1 MAPINSMPPAA
12 PASKIS
18 SCGATK
24 INDGDA
30 EHHHNSSSR
39 RGHGYIA
46 SPLHKIPQPPQK
58 YNLRCAVKE
67 NHHHPIYCVAF
78 SRHMHQH
85 DCEDGDINR
94 LSSVFATCGGN
105 YSTIYEM
112 IDSGKDDEESS
123 ITVRQ
128 VYRDVDADEIFYTC
142 AFGGRGVV
150 GLPVGFSTDDG
161 EGFIKNGNRDDHGSS
176 ISFGHEMIHQ
186 QKHQHSSINKN
197 GVKRHK
203 VADRGAQQKNN
214 ASGYS
219 SFHLPY
225 DSTSQQNGPPLLCIA
240 GTRGIIKVIDTNLR
254 RLHMTL
260 SGHGNDV
267 TDLKFS
273 PTNDWL
279 LLSSSKDES
288 VRLWNVLRGVN
299 VAVFTGHHG
308 HRGQV
313 LSVSWH
319 LSGSKVATC
328 AMDNTVKLWR
338 IFSDSSNRKNENQVV
353 TRGGG
358 NTTCGPIEKAVQKS
372 FTVVPDDWS
381 GNHDACRKFK
391 TIFHQ
396 FPYFSTDE
404 AHTNYV
410 GKNE

>member
-1 MAPINSMPPAA
+1 MPPPAA
-12 PASKIS
+12 PAKIS
-18 SCGATK
+18 SCATK
-24 INDGDA
+24 INGDDA
-30 EHHHNSSSR
+30 SLAHNSSR
-39 RGHGYIA
+39 RGHDYIA
-46 SPLHKIPQPPQK
+46 NSLHKIPQPPQK

-85 DCEDGDINR
+85 DSEDGDINCH
-94 LSSVFATCGGN
+94 SSVFATCGGN
-105 YSTIYEM
+105 YSIIYEM
-112 IDSGKDDEESS
+112 IDSDKDDKESS

-150 GLPVGFSTDDG
+150 GSPVGFSNDDG
-161 EGFIKNGNRDDHGSS
+161 EGFIKTGNRDNHGSS
-176 ISFGHEMIHQ
+176 ISIGHELIHQ
-186 QKHQHSSINKN
+186 QIHQRSSIKKS

-203 VADRGAQQKNN
+203 VDDQHVTQQEQQPQN

-225 DSTSQQNGPPLLCIA
+225 SASQQNGPPLLCIA
-240 GTRGIIKVIDTNLR
+240 GTRGIIKVIDTNQR
-254 RLHMTL
+254 SLHMTL
-260 SGHGNDV
+260 SGHGNDI